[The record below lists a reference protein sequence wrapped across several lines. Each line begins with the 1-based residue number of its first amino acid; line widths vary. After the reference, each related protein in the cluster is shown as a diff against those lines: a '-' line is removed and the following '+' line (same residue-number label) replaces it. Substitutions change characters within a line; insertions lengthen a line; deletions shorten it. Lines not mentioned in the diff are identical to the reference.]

1 MSMTT
6 SHTTTDDAKC
16 AKPFKTFKQAT
27 KEQPMKVKDTVA
39 VREWYYG

>member
-1 MSMTT
+1 MTT

-16 AKPFKTFKQAT
+16 AKPFQFLSKRLK
-27 KEQPMKVKDTVA
+27 KVKDTLA